1 MQNSSFKPSRNI
13 FKVNWQFENNPF
25 DLELLSPDTFDS
37 KLEVCV
43 KEDQAFDENID
54 ENIENLNPWSVQ
66 SIFDLMYFNCP
77 SCHFKHNSKQ
87 EFINHAYEFH
97 PNAIPLLNNILD
109 GSLDD
114 VNIPWAVKGEFFLE
128 INSAQNIWQKCQ

>member
-1 MQNSSFKPSRNI
+1 MQSNFLKI
-13 FKVNWQFENNPF
+13 EKDCL
-25 DLELLSPDTFDS
+25 DLDLFSPDTFDS

-43 KEDQAFDENID
+43 KEDEAFDQNID

-66 SIFDLMYFNCP
+66 SIYDLMYFNCP
-77 SCHFKHNSKQ
+77 SCVFKNNSKQ

-114 VNIPWAVKGEFFLE
+114 VNIPWAVKG
-128 INSAQNIWQKCQ
+128 KC